1 MRSSCQASREGEVAS
16 EKIDGPERRC
26 RQRHG
31 KARPPIPRSFLWDV
45 IFRGGSC
52 QKSGS
57 RGCAQGRAVQAT
69 RMALGPNRVFGRY
82 VDVALA
88 WGVIGRSNG
97 IPYPDAI
104 KHLFTVPL

>member
-1 MRSSCQASREGEVAS
+1 MRSSCQAFREGEVAS
-16 EKIDGPERRC
+16 EKIDSPERRC

-57 RGCAQGRAVQAT
+57 FHQLGKRAQGEGSPSGSRADAGL
-69 RMALGPNRVFGRY
+69 ALCLRSLAAAKCEGRE
-82 VDVALA
+82 
-88 WGVIGRSNG
+88 
-97 IPYPDAI
+97 
-104 KHLFTVPL
+104 VPFESPPRTFR